1 MRKIN
6 NLIKMLVLCGV
17 LFFASCETTEL
28 DLTQSPNDLAPDQ
41 ADPDFYLNAI
51 QIDFAYLTESFGNT
65 AGALT
70 RIDYMNGRDYA
81 NAYSPI
87 NFDGRWSSAY
97 QTIMNDIKELNI
109 IAGETG
115 LNRHIAMGQVI
126 EAHVLMTLVDFFGDI
141 PYTEALQGADNLN
154 PVADSG
160 ASVYAAAI
168 ALLDGAITNFN
179 NDALGN
185 PALDMYYDGDWAA
198 WTKAANTLKMKAYMA
213 TRLVDGSAVSKFN
226 AIVASGNYISSNA
239 DDMQFRWGTLAVQP
253 DSRHPRYRGSYTST
267 GGGSYMSNSL
277 MDYMRGGAAGGYSI
291 GAGTFTADPRIM
303 FYYHR
308 QTNPTP
314 GIDGDVDEVVLEC
327 GLQNAP
333 AHYAGYVFCANPQG
347 WWGRDHGNDNGIPPD
362 GFLRTLAGVYPS
374 GGKLDDWSY
383 GGQEDGDGNGGN
395 GITPIMLASWT
406 DFMIGEVE
414 LVAGN
419 EAAAKTAMFAGMAKS
434 MDKVTNFYP
443 REAGNRFDGIMN
455 FYFGG
460 LVQVVNG
467 FYARISDEW
476 DDASD
481 KMNVLGMQY
490 FVAQYGN
497 GLDAYNFYRRTGYPT
512 TLQPNIEANPGGFIR
527 SFFYPAN
534 HANTNSNITQKDGVT
549 EPVFWDTNPG
559 SPGFPAA
566 N

>member
-6 NLIKMLVLCGV
+6 NLIKMLVLCGG

-28 DLTQSPNDLAPDQ
+28 DLTQNPNALAPDQ

-51 QIDFAYLTESFGNT
+51 QISFAYLTESFGNT

-70 RIDYMNGRDYA
+70 RVDYMNGRDYA
-81 NAYSPI
+81 NAYSPG

-109 IAGETG
+109 IADETG
-115 LNRHIAMGQVI
+115 LTRHKAMGQVI
-126 EAHVLMTLVDFFGDI
+126 EAHILMTLVDFFGDI
-141 PYTEALQGADNLN
+141 PYTEALAGAENLN

-179 NDALGN
+179 NDALGD
-185 PALDMYYDGDWAA
+185 PALDMYYGGDWAA

-239 DDMQFRWGTLAVQP
+239 DDMQFSWGTLAVQP
-253 DSRHPRYRGSYTST
+253 DSRHPRYRSSYTST

-277 MDYMRGGAAGGYSI
+277 MNYMIGDGYFSPSY
-291 GAGTFTADPRIM
+291 DPRIN
-303 FYYHR
+303 FYYSR
-308 QTNPTP
+308 QVSSTP
-314 GIDGDVDEVVLEC
+314 GIDADANEETLEC

-333 AHYAGYVFCANPQG
+333 AHYAGYVFCGNVYG
-347 WWGRDHGNDNGIPPD
+347 YWGRDHGNDNGIPPD
-362 GFLRTLAGVYPS
+362 GFLRTLAGVYPA
-374 GGKLDDWSY
+374 GGLLDDWNVLFN
-383 GGQEDGDGNGGN
+383 GPQPQKDGAGNGGN
-395 GITPIMLASWT
+395 GITPIILASGS
-406 DFMIGEVE
+406 DFMI
-414 LVAGN
+414 A
-419 EAAAKTAMFAGMAKS
+419 EAALFVDGDITASGNAMLSGIAKS
-434 MDKVTNFYP
+434 FDKVTNFSP
-443 REAGNRFDGIMN
+443 LSDRFIGVTNGN
-455 FYFGG
+455 FGG
-460 LVQVVNG
+460 LDQM
-467 FYARISDEW
+467 ISDFTGDIVDQW
-476 DDASD
+476 TATDMDGKKNILA
-481 KMNVLGMQY
+481 NQF
-490 FVAQYGN
+490 FVSQYGN
-497 GLDAYNFYRRTGYPT
+497 GLNTYNFYRRTGYPT

-559 SPGFPAA
+559 SPGFPVA